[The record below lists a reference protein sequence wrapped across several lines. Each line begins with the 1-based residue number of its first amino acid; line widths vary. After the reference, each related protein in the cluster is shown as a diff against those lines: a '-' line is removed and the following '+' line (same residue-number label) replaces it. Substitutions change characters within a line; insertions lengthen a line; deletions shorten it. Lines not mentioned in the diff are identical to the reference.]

1 MAYLRSKIVA
11 QAQAWLG
18 KKESDGSHKEI
29 IDVYNSHKPLARGY
43 KMTYKGAWCSTFASA
58 VAIKCGYTAIIPTE
72 VGCEKHI
79 ELFKKLGSWRENEN
93 YTPKPGDYIFYD
105 WDDNGSGDNKG
116 WSDHVGIV
124 EKVVNGKITVIEGN
138 CDNAVKRRTI
148 SVNGR
153 YIRGYGIPK
162 YDEETVVETPKVEE
176 QKPSST
182 LKFKVGDKVVINGAL
197 YRSSTAASP
206 TSSVTNKTTTI
217 TRVAV
222 GAAHPYNT
230 TGDLGWMNES
240 DIKLASANTKSV
252 DELAKEVIAGKW
264 GNGADRKNR
273 LTAAGYDYSAVQA
286 RVNQLLK

>member
-43 KMTYKGAWCSTFASA
+43 KMKYTDSWCSCFVSA
-58 VAIKCGYTAIIPTE
+58 VAIKCGYTKIIPTE
-72 VGCEKHI
+72 VSCYYHI
-79 ELFKKLGSWRENEN
+79 QLFKELGIWVENDA
-93 YTPKPGDYIFYD
+93 YVPSPGDLILYD
-105 WDDNGSGDNKG
+105 WDDSGKGDNKN
-116 WSDHVGIV
+116 SPDHIGIV

-138 CDNAVKRRTI
+138 CSNAVMRRTLA
-148 SVNGR
+148 VNGK
-153 YIRGYGIPK
+153 YIRGYGVPK
-162 YDEETVVETPKVEE
+162 YDEEVKIETPKVEE
-176 QKPSST
+176 KPLTS

-197 YRSSTAASP
+197 YRSSTATSP
-206 TSSVTNKTTTI
+206 TSSIKNKTTVI
-217 TRVAV
+217 TRVAI
-222 GAAHPYNT
+222 GSQHPYNT
-230 TGDLGWMNES
+230 TGDLGWMDES
-240 DIKLASANTKSV
+240 DIKLASTNTKSV
-252 DELAKEVIAGKW
+252 DELAKEVIQGKW